1 MEPLIEQGFEDRGKS
16 ATLSD
21 IAQTLSRL
29 ERKLDRITSGVNP
42 KPVPGTG
49 TGFGNGTSG
58 KPDVDP
64 VNKLRFALRS
74 RNIPLAEEAMQQLQY
89 RMDKIKFY
97 DQVVEQVAAMGS
109 KMAGEMAV
117 EMAEE
122 FFDSD
127 VSFHKKVEYLGC
139 LVSYLGRADKEQEGL
154 ELVQKL
160 CSRLEGEADGE
171 DPEDV
176 AQIYNQPNRLYYGIY
191 INTDDVKWLNMAVEA
206 LQKALQIDP
215 EEEAFYFNLS
225 TCYYAYSEATG
236 NRSYY
241 EKARDAIEACL
252 ARDKEPNKN
261 HLNTACQIYRAL
273 DDEKLGDTLAAYA
286 KVDPYGAQLLADSWK

>member
-1 MEPLIEQGFEDRGKS
+1 MWI
-16 ATLSD
+16 
-21 IAQTLSRL
+21 
-29 ERKLDRITSGVNP
+29 
-42 KPVPGTG
+42 
-49 TGFGNGTSG
+49 
-58 KPDVDP
+58 
-64 VNKLRFALRS
+64 NKLRFALRS

-176 AQIYNQPNRLYYGIY
+176 AQIYNQPNRLYSIPTMSNG
-191 INTDDVKWLNMAVEA
+191 
-206 LQKALQIDP
+206 
-215 EEEAFYFNLS
+215 
-225 TCYYAYSEATG
+225 
-236 NRSYY
+236 
-241 EKARDAIEACL
+241 
-252 ARDKEPNKN
+252 
-261 HLNTACQIYRAL
+261 
-273 DDEKLGDTLAAYA
+273 
-286 KVDPYGAQLLADSWK
+286 